1 MIRDSR
7 TFAAFL
13 MGLTVALLAYA
24 GREGWI
30 YVVLLIAVPWDRVAK
45 QVGPICAEGWHR
57 IEQHRWEKKQA
68 KLINVDSTL
77 TQR

>member
-13 MGLTVALLAYA
+13 MGLTIALLAGL

-30 YVVLLIAVPWDRVAK
+30 YVVLAIAVPWDKVAK
-45 QVGPICAEGWHR
+45 QVGPICIEGWHR

-68 KLINVDSTL
+68 KLVSISMKAEE
-77 TQR
+77 R